1 MLQRLRQKISTTI
14 PADLGAGDVPEHVRK
29 SLADAVPAA
38 VLIPVVTHDEPTVL
52 LTERSSD
59 LKHHAGQI
67 SFPGG
72 RLEPDDDDAIAAA
85 LRETRE
91 EVGLEPERIEI
102 IGYLDKYLTITGY
115 SVTPVIGLVT
125 PGFELH
131 LDKTE
136 VSSTFEVP
144 LAYLMDPENHNR
156 QRYQIQ
162 GASVY
167 VYSIP
172 FESHNIWGA
181 TAAMLIGLYR
191 TVFHEQK

>member
-1 MLQRLRQKISTTI
+1 M
-14 PADLGAGDVPEHVRK
+14 PGHVREL
-29 SLADAVPAA
+29 LADAIPAA
-38 VLIPVVTHDEPTVL
+38 VLVPVVIHDEPTVL

-72 RLEPDDDDAIAAA
+72 RLEPGDDDAIAAA
-85 LRETRE
+85 LRETQE
-91 EVGLEPERIEI
+91 EVGLEPERVEI

-115 SVTPVIGLVT
+115 SVTPVIGFVT
-125 PGFELH
+125 PGFELR

-136 VSSTFEVP
+136 VRSTFEVP
-144 LAYLMDPENHNR
+144 LSYLMNPENHKR
-156 QRYQIQ
+156 ERYQFNA
-162 GASVY
+162 ASVY

-181 TAAMLIGLYR
+181 TAAMLVGLYR
-191 TVFHEQK
+191 TVFHESN

>member
-1 MLQRLRQKISTTI
+1 M
-14 PADLGAGDVPEHVRK
+14 PGHVREL
-29 SLADAVPAA
+29 LADAIPAA
-38 VLIPVVTHDEPTVL
+38 VLVPVVIHDEPTVL

-72 RLEPDDDDAIAAA
+72 RLEPGDDDAIAAA
-85 LRETRE
+85 LRETQE
-91 EVGLEPERIEI
+91 EVGLEPERVEI

-115 SVTPVIGLVT
+115 SVTPVLGFVT
-125 PGFELH
+125 PGFELR

-136 VSSTFEVP
+136 VRSTFEVP
-144 LAYLMDPENHNR
+144 LSYLMNPENHKR
-156 QRYQIQ
+156 ERYRFNA
-162 GASVY
+162 ASVY

-181 TAAMLIGLYR
+181 TAAMLVGLYR
-191 TVFHEQK
+191 TAFHEPN